1 MGKIIFESFFFAF
14 FSCLIVSSIFS
25 FLGIKGQSDAAY
37 FVLVWALSYVNISR
51 ANEKKKGD

>member
-51 ANEKKKGD
+51 ANKKK